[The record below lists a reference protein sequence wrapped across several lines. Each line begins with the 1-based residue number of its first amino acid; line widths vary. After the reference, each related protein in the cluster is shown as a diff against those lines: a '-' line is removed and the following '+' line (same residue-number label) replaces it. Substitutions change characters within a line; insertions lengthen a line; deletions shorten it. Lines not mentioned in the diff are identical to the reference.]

1 METKGRILPNLTK
14 SSGFPVLLLCPTEEL
29 FQMEMPGR
37 TGQVC
42 LSHTSWLGQKNRG
55 SCSRREI
62 YNLGGFGTILP
73 EPRQELKA
81 CVGKL

>member
-1 METKGRILPNLTK
+1 
-14 SSGFPVLLLCPTEEL
+14 
-29 FQMEMPGR
+29 MEMPGR

-42 LSHTSWLGQKNRG
+42 LSHTSWLGQKTG

-62 YNLGGFGTILP
+62 HNLGGFGTIFLGL
-73 EPRQELKA
+73 RKELKA